1 MTGDISEQRN
11 AMQPNSTWNLVDTS
25 ASLRELWSRGQPTF
39 GGWAS
44 IGNAYVTELLGRSG
58 FDWVGIDTQHG
69 LVANHEVAGM
79 LQALAI
85 TRTPAIVRVG
95 WNSPDLIMRVLDA
108 GANGVIVPMIDSADD
123 ARAAVAACRYPPEG
137 TRSFGV
143 SRAALG
149 VPAYGP
155 KTGNDSVICAVMIET
170 LGATDALDEILSVPG
185 VDAIFIGP
193 SDLAL
198 SHGYEPSMDAADPAV
213 ARTVLEIRDACRAA
227 GVTPGIFAGTPETAA
242 RWADEGFQLIALLSD
257 AALVAQ
263 GAHAMVS
270 RLSARTAAQLSGG

>member
-1 MTGDISEQRN
+1 
-11 AMQPNSTWNLVDTS
+11 MQPNSTWNLVDTS
-25 ASLRELWSRGQPTF
+25 ASLRELWSRRQPTF

-44 IGNAYVTELLGRSG
+44 IGNAFVTELLGRSG

-155 KTGNDSVICAVMIET
+155 ETGNDSVICAVMIET

-198 SHGYEPSMDAADPAV
+198 SHGSEPSMDVADPGV
-213 ARTVLEIRDACRAA
+213 ARKVLEIRDACRTA
-227 GVTPGIFAGTPETAA
+227 GVIPGIYAGTPETAA

-263 GAHAMVS
+263 GAHDMVS
-270 RLSARTAAQLSGG
+270 RLSAGTAAKVVG

>member
-1 MTGDISEQRN
+1 
-11 AMQPNSTWNLVDTS
+11 MQGNGTWNLVDTS
-25 ASLRELWSRGQPTF
+25 ASLRARWSRGEPTF
-39 GGWAS
+39 GGWAG
-44 IGNAYVTELLGRSG
+44 IGSAYVAELLGRSG

-69 LVANHEVAGM
+69 LVANHEVAPM

-108 GANGVIVPMIDSADD
+108 GANGVIVPMIDSAED

-137 TRSFGV
+137 NRSFGV

-149 VPAYGP
+149 LPAYDPG
-155 KTGNDSVICAVMIET
+155 TGNRSVICALMIET
-170 LGATDALDEILSVPG
+170 LGATESLDEILSVPG
-185 VDAIFIGP
+185 VDAVFIGP

-198 SHGYEPSMDAADPAV
+198 AHGYEPSMDVSDPGV
-213 ARTVLEIRDACRAA
+213 ARTVLEIRDACRSA
-227 GVTPGIFAGTPETAA
+227 GVIPGIYAGTPDTAA

-263 GAHAMVS
+263 GAHDMVS
-270 RLSARTAAQLSGG
+270 RLSARTETQLSSG

>member
-1 MTGDISEQRN
+1 
-11 AMQPNSTWNLVDTS
+11 MQGNNVWNLVDTS
-25 ASLRELWSRGQPTF
+25 ASLRERWSEGRPTF
-39 GGWAS
+39 GGWAT

-58 FDWVGIDTQHG
+58 VDWVGIDTQHG
-69 LVANHEVAGM
+69 LVASNDVSGM

-149 VPAYGP
+149 ISAYGP
-155 KTGNDSVICAVMIET
+155 ESGNRSVICAVMIET
-170 LGATDALDEILSVPG
+170 LGATEALDEILSVPG

-198 SHGYEPSMDAADPAV
+198 AHGYKPSMDASDPGV
-213 ARTVLEIRDACRAA
+213 ARKILEIRDACRSAR
-227 GVTPGIFAGTPETAA
+227 VIPGIYAGSPDTAA

-257 AALVAQ
+257 AGLVTRGAQ
-263 GAHAMVS
+263 DMVS
-270 RLSARTAAQLSGG
+270 RLVGRTAEGVSGGYL